1 MVNGVTW
8 EELTQ
13 TRLLEAKKKQER
25 AKDMAKQA
33 ELESNRLDLYIK
45 TLEKALELDKQQSG
59 VTVYDDKSLNP
70 DKLLKQSTWQNLCAI
85 MDINNGLLV
94 VIDAV
99 DFLIQAKV
107 FSDRDHAR
115 NVIYSTLYSHKKD
128 VDWVRKGVYRHRQL
142 GERPRKRT
150 KAKKT
155 TPSLKRAISEV
166 KRANPNFTK
175 ADVTGVL
182 VKSGFNFKGKNPGR
196 AVNLT
201 WLNMGYGKKEPA
213 QQEPA
218 QQALIVA
225 SST

>member
-33 ELESNRLDLYIK
+33 ELEANRLDLYIK
-45 TLEKALELDKQQSG
+45 TLEKVLELDKQQSS

-99 DFLIQAKV
+99 DFLVQAKA
-107 FSDRDHAR
+107 FNDRDHAR
-115 NVIYSTLYSHKKD
+115 NVIYSTLHSHKKD
-128 VDWVRKGVYRHRQL
+128 IDWVRKGVYRRRQH
-142 GERPRKRT
+142 GERPRKRA
-150 KAKKT
+150 KAKKA
-155 TPSLKRAISEV
+155 TPSLKRAILEV
-166 KRANPNFTK
+166 KRANPTFTK
-175 ADVTGVL
+175 ADVTRAL

-196 AVNLT
+196 AVNLA
-201 WLNMGYGKKEPA
+201 WLNMGYAKKEPV
-213 QQEPA
+213 QQKPA
-218 QQALIVA
+218 QQAMVVA